1 MSRKRPRPSVSS
13 YKEYETDS
21 SENDFEENVIIPNP
35 DKSGSDDSDSDYDCD
50 SDSDSEKDMKVSTI
64 TYRQA
69 LQTYSENQG
78 KLENDHVFIWKD
90 GEKIHEDIFENKV
103 LLTGSVK
110 KNIRESEP
118 MKLFETFFSNEMK
131 QYIID
136 ACKENK
142 YDLELLDLNTFIG
155 IIILTSFN
163 KRKSQRDYWSS
174 DPFLSCEMISSA
186 MSRDKFEEI
195 KSKIKYSKTKDQDSN
210 DKGWRVRALL
220 RIFQRNILKFGI
232 WRTALSIDE
241 MMAKS
246 YARTSLKQFIRGKP
260 IRFGLKFWGLCTS
273 DGYLLNLDL
282 YCGKNSKIGDKLVK
296 CALGSRVVLNLL
308 KQFFEMTPPGKIPQ
322 FHLYFDNYFTGMD
335 LMVHLQKLGLKST
348 GTIRENRVKE
358 KNVIDKKAPRG
369 TYIVKHEQNSH
380 INYITLM
387 DSKPVSIVSTAAGVT
402 PLLPSRRYD
411 SQTRSKIE
419 IPFPQAFHLY
429 NKFMGGVDLHDGHCS
444 NVLPS
449 IRSKK
454 WTWVVFIRL
463 IQASITNSLVI
474 FNAATDEKKKAG
486 TKEFA
491 ISIAKCYIQKGQQM
505 RRKPHDKFHVNI
517 FKTCSNCP
525 LRTRILCKECNLMFC
540 KKCFSGKH

>member
-21 SENDFEENVIIPNP
+21 SENDFDENVIIPNP

-50 SDSDSEKDMKVSTI
+50 SDSDSEKDMKVSNI
-64 TYRQA
+64 TYRRA
-69 LQTYSENQG
+69 LKTYSENQA

-90 GEKIHEDIFENKV
+90 GEKIHEDIVENQV
-103 LLTGSVK
+103 LLTESVK

-118 MKLFETFFSNEMK
+118 IKLFETFFSNEMK

-142 YDLELLDLNTFIG
+142 YDLEWLDLNTFIG

-174 DPFLSCEMISSA
+174 DPFLSCEMVSSA
-186 MSRDKFEEI
+186 MSRHKFEEI
-195 KSKIKYSKTKDQDSN
+195 KSKLKYSKTKDQVSN

-220 RIFQRNILKFGI
+220 RIFQSNILKFGI
-232 WRTALSIDE
+232 WQTALSIDE

-296 CALGSRVVLNLL
+296 CPLGSRVVLNLL
-308 KQFFEMTPPGKIPQ
+308 KPFFEMTPPGKIPQ

-335 LMVHLQKLGLKST
+335 LIVHLQKLRLKST

-369 TYIVKHEQNSH
+369 TYVVKHEQNSH

-387 DSKPVSIVSTAAGVT
+387 DSKPVSIASTAAGVT

-411 SQTRSKIE
+411 SQTRSKTE

-429 NKFMGGVDLHDGHCS
+429 NKFMGGVDLHDGHCN

-474 FNAATDEKKKAG
+474 FNAAADKKKKTG
-486 TKEFA
+486 TKEFT
-491 ISIAKCYIQKGQQM
+491 ISIAKYYIQKGQQK
-505 RRKPHDKFHVNI
+505 RRKPHDKSRADTL
-517 FKTCSNCP
+517 KTCSNCP
-525 LRTRILCKECNLMFC
+525 IRTRTLCEECNLRFC
-540 KKCFSGKH
+540 DKCFKEKH